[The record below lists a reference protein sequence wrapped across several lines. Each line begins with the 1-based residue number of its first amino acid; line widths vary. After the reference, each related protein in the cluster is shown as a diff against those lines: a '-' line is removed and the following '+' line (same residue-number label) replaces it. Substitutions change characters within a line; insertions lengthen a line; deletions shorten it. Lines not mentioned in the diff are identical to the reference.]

1 MSEGQKNSARPTRIS
16 ARPTRTSL
24 EVIAPS
30 VEEAI
35 ANGLSE
41 LGLDKDSVDIEV
53 LDEGSKGVFG
63 IGSRQTRV
71 RLTIKLDE
79 DEYVDAVEPEF
90 AEGEPDDEIVGVEV
104 SGELEGYEP
113 ELPTSVEASMESAVE
128 VASDEEIGTY
138 PKLDIEEEALHIA
151 RETVI
156 DLLDRMHIDAEVESY
171 YAEPDDAHSRSP
183 VWVDVNG
190 DDLSILI
197 GHRAETLNALQY
209 ITNLIVCK
217 ELGRSVPLVVDI
229 QGYRARRQQEVRR
242 LARSMADQAV
252 KTGRRQY
259 LEPMPA
265 NERRLAHIE
274 LRKDERVTTRS
285 IGEDPR
291 RKVTITPVEPEG
303 VSE

>member
-1 MSEGQKNSARPTRIS
+1 MSEGQKNS

-30 VEEAI
+30 VEEAV

-79 DEYVDAVEPEF
+79 DEDVDAIEPEL

-104 SGELEGYEP
+104 SGEFEGYEP
-113 ELPTSVEASMESAVE
+113 EHPTSVEASVESAVE

-151 RETVI
+151 RETVV

-209 ITNLIVCK
+209 ITNLIVSK
-217 ELGRSVPLVVDI
+217 ELGRSMPLVVDV

-242 LARSMADQAV
+242 LARGMADQAV

-274 LRKDERVTTRS
+274 LRQDERVTTRS

-291 RKVTITPVEPEG
+291 RKVTITPVEPED